1 MKDSYFWRVRRQ
13 TGTNFWVNNV
23 TVEQAK
29 QGLEAGAVG
38 CTQNPAYLSKIVGKS
53 SDAAVADEMLTEI
66 LKTEKDA
73 QEALAILQCKMIA
86 RIAEVFMPLYEATNG
101 REGYVSIQANPFKEN
116 TEDILRYSHMAREYF
131 PNIICKIPV
140 VKEALPALEQL
151 IAERVPILATEVM
164 SVQQAIVLND
174 LYEKVTADMV
184 DPAPLYI
191 AHIAGIFDEQLGVDV
206 KENNIDVSSD
216 SLWQAGIAVAKK
228 IKQIYDAKQSK
239 IQFMDGGARGL
250 HHFTEM
256 VGVRGYVTI
265 NWKGTADKLIEE
277 DPVVIDRFSAPV
289 SNTVIDELIDKV
301 PNFKKAYMY
310 KGLTVEEFEEFPPVV
325 RFRTQFENG
334 WKAGVE
340 YVDSFR
346 KANGL

>member
-1 MKDSYFWRVRRQ
+1 MKEGYFWRVRKQ

-23 TVEQAK
+23 TIEQAK
-29 QGLEAGAVG
+29 LGLEAGAVG
-38 CTQNPAYLSKIVGKS
+38 CTQNPAYLSKLVGNS
-53 SDAAVADEMLTEI
+53 SDAELIDADLKEI
-66 LKTEKDA
+66 LMTEKDD
-73 QEALAILQCKMIA
+73 QEALAILQCRQIG

-101 REGYVSIQANPFKEN
+101 RQGYVSIQANPFKEN
-116 TEDILRYSHMAREYF
+116 TEDILRYSHMAREF
-131 PNIICKIPV
+131 SPNIICKIPV
-140 VKEALPALEQL
+140 VAEALPAMEKL

-164 SVQQAIVLND
+164 SVQQAMVLND
-174 LYEKVTADMV
+174 LYEKVTADMK

-191 AHIAGIFDEQLGVDV
+191 AHIAGIFDEQLAADV
-206 KENNIDVSSD
+206 KENAIDVSSD

-239 IQFMDGGARGL
+239 IGFMDGGARGL

-256 VGVRGYVTI
+256 VGCRGYVTI

-310 KGLTVEEFEEFPPVV
+310 KGLTVEEFETFPPVV
-325 RFRTQFENG
+325 RFRTQFEKG
-334 WKAGVE
+334 WQAGVDYIKE
-340 YVDSFR
+340 FR
-346 KANGL
+346 GKNNL